1 MKLYR
6 SEWEELRSIVIF
18 KMINSNTQYNDLIN
32 YSIRVAYNQFKDEIK
47 RKEIVVKSSTFEN
60 LDLKESK
67 LLTKISEDKSN
78 LKRMY
83 NAHVFEVVWQCKG
96 NILEAQRKIKL
107 PYFEVRKAFV
117 EYKQYLEDYFKEL

>member
-1 MKLYR
+1 
-6 SEWEELRSIVIF
+6 
-18 KMINSNTQYNDLIN
+18 MINSNTQYNDLIN

-47 RKEIVVKSSTFEN
+47 RKEIVVKTSNFDN

-67 LLTKISEDKSN
+67 LLAKISEDKSN

-83 NAHVFEVVWQCKG
+83 NAHVFEIVWQCKG

-117 EYKQYLEDYFKEL
+117 EYKQYLEDYFKSE

>member
-1 MKLYR
+1 MYR
-6 SEWEELRSIVIF
+6 TEWEELRSAVIF
-18 KMINSNTQYNDLIN
+18 KIMNSNCHNQDIIRL
-32 YSIRVAYNQFKDEIK
+32 SIQVAYNIFKNEIK
-47 RKEIVVKSSTFEN
+47 RKDYGVNKSTTFDN

-67 LLTKISEDKSN
+67 LLAKISEDKSN

-83 NAHVFEVVWQCKG
+83 NAHVFEIVWQCKG